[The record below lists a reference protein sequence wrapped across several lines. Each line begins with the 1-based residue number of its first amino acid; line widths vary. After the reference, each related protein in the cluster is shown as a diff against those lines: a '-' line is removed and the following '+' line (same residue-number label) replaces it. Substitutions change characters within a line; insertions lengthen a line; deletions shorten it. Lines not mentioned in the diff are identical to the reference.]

1 MYVTV
6 LYHFPEGL
14 DYIVERAFS
23 GCTSLLSITLPKN
36 LWELD
41 SVFNGCSSLNLVVLP
56 DGQVRRQG
64 SCQESLP
71 GGIKN
76 EFNGCTSLASISLPE
91 SLDLLEGSFN
101 GCTSLTSVTLPEG
114 LENCAQCFDDCTS
127 LISVTMQSSIYLCCS
142 FFGCTSLTTL
152 TLLGSG
158 RSSGIFTGPAQIE
171 NQINEMEVCFNCGRG
186 TRILSPMDGPESG

>member
-1 MYVTV
+1 M
-6 LYHFPEGL
+6 
-14 DYIVERAFS
+14 
-23 GCTSLLSITLPKN
+23 TLPKD

-64 SCQESLP
+64 SCQGSLP

-91 SLDLLEGSFN
+91 SLDILEGSFN

-114 LENCAQCFDDCTS
+114 LQNCAQCFDDCTS
-127 LISVTMQSSIYLCCS
+127 LISVTMQSSTYLCCS
-142 FFGCTSLTTL
+142 FFGCTSLDTL
-152 TLLGSG
+152 TVLESG
-158 RSSGIFTGPAQIE
+158 GFSSLCFLEDPNHWSGIFTGPAQIE
-171 NQINEMEVCFNCGRG
+171 SQLNEMEVCFNCGRG

>member
-1 MYVTV
+1 M
-6 LYHFPEGL
+6 
-14 DYIVERAFS
+14 
-23 GCTSLLSITLPKN
+23 TSLLSITLPKD

-56 DGQVRRQG
+56 DGQVRRLYPVQCYGPQG
-64 SCQESLP
+64 SLP

-91 SLDLLEGSFN
+91 SLDILEGSFN

-114 LENCAQCFDDCTS
+114 LQNCAYCFDDCTS

-142 FFGCTSLTTL
+142 FVGRTSLTTL

-158 RSSGIFTGPAQIE
+158 RWSGIFTGPAQIE
-171 NQINEMEVCFNCGRG
+171 NQLNEMDVADASQELTSCRRWTCISLITYHVKK
-186 TRILSPMDGPESG
+186 

>member
-1 MYVTV
+1 M
-6 LYHFPEGL
+6 
-14 DYIVERAFS
+14 
-23 GCTSLLSITLPKN
+23 TSLLSITLPKD

-64 SCQESLP
+64 SCQRSLP

-91 SLDLLEGSFN
+91 SLDILEGSFN

-114 LENCAQCFDDCTS
+114 LQNCAQCFDDCTS

-142 FFGCTSLTTL
+142 FVGRTSLTTL

-158 RSSGIFTGPAQIE
+158 RWSGIFTGPAQIE
-171 NQINEMEVCFNCGRG
+171 NQLNEMDVCGCEPGAH
-186 TRILSPMDGPESG
+186 ILSPMDRPESG